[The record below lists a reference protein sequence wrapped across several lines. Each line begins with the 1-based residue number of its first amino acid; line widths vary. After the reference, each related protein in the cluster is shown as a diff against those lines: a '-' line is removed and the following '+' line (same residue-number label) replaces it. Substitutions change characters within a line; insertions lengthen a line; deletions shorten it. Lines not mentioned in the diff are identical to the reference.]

1 MLTKLT
7 IKNVALIDN
16 TQIEFDKGL
25 NILSGETGSG
35 KSVIIDSL
43 NFVLGAKA
51 DKTLI
56 THGQEF
62 CQVIAEFFV
71 GGNENIQ
78 ELFDEFDMERDEIL
92 VVSRKF
98 TIDGKN
104 SLKVNGN
111 TMPVSMLKKFTAYL
125 VDVHGQSEHFY
136 LLKESNQLS
145 LLDKFSCVDELK
157 KDILSVHNEYNKI
170 LNEIDSLGGDESSR
184 AIRIDV
190 LSYQIKEIEQ
200 ASIYD
205 GEEEELVQKRKKLI
219 NQEKIINGL
228 NTSHDALNG
237 DGGVLDV
244 LQNALHSLGQ
254 IAGLDEK
261 YNEIYSLLDS
271 AKCEIDDVCDRISSE
286 IYNFEDEGES
296 LEVIEERLE
305 VIKKI
310 KKKYGTTFEEIDT
323 FYQNALAEL
332 EKLNGYDELY
342 QNLLDKKSDF
352 EKTLYKKYLDLSNA
366 RKTAA
371 KVFSDKIVI
380 ELSELGMEKA
390 TFSVDFNE
398 FPSIKDTDFSLLG
411 QDKVE
416 FMFSANLGEPKKP
429 LSKIISGGEI
439 SRFML
444 AVKTVA
450 SEYQSISTFVF
461 DEIDAGIS
469 GKIAEVVAKKFAKI
483 AKNTCVIAISH
494 LPQIC
499 AMSDVS
505 FLIYKQE
512 VDGRTKSFVQKLD
525 EEQKLT
531 EILRLVGGKEDSEVS
546 LMHAKSI
553 IQNAN
558 EYKKGI

>member
-7 IKNVALIDN
+7 IKNVALMDSA
-16 TQIEFDKGL
+16 QIEFDKGL

-56 THGQEF
+56 THGQDF
-62 CQVIAEFFV
+62 CQVIAEFYV
-71 GGNENIQ
+71 GNNENIQ
-78 ELFDEFDMERDEIL
+78 DLFDEFDMERDEIL
-92 VVSRKF
+92 VISRKF
-98 TIDGKN
+98 TLDGKS

-111 TMPVSMLKKFTAYL
+111 TMPVSMLKKFTVYL

-145 LLDKFSCVDELK
+145 LLDKFSRVESLK
-157 KDILSVHNEYNKI
+157 KDILSIRNEYNEI
-170 LNEIDSLGGDESSR
+170 LKEIKNLGGDESSR

-190 LSYQIKEIEQ
+190 LSFQIKEIEQ
-200 ASIYD
+200 ASIAD
-205 GEEEELVQKRKKLI
+205 GEEEDLIQRRKKLI

-228 NTSHDALNG
+228 NNSHDALNG

-244 LQNALHSLGQ
+244 IQNALHSLGQ

-271 AKCEIDDVCDRISSE
+271 AKCEIDDVSNRISSE

-305 VIKKI
+305 LIKKI
-310 KKKYGTTFEEIDT
+310 KKKYGATFEEIDA
-323 FYQNALAEL
+323 FYQSALAEL
-332 EKLNGYDELY
+332 EKLNSFDELY
-342 QNLLDKKSDF
+342 QKLIEKKSDY
-352 EKTLYKKYLDLSNA
+352 EKILYDKYIMLSKA
-366 RKTAA
+366 RKTSA
-371 KVFSDKIVI
+371 KVFSDKIVT

-398 FPSIKDTDFSLLG
+398 FPSINDADFSLIG
-411 QDKVE
+411 QDEVE

-512 VDGRTKSFVQKLD
+512 VDGRTKSFVQKLND
-525 EEQKLT
+525 QQKLT
-531 EILRLVGGKEDSEVS
+531 EILRLVGGKEDNEVS

-553 IQNAN
+553 IKNAD
-558 EYKKGI
+558 EFKKGV

>member
-7 IKNVALIDN
+7 IKNVALMDSA
-16 TQIEFDKGL
+16 QIEFDKGL

-56 THGQEF
+56 THGQDF
-62 CQVIAEFFV
+62 CQVIAEFYV
-71 GGNENIQ
+71 GNNENIQ
-78 ELFDEFDMERDEIL
+78 DLFDEFDMERDEIL
-92 VVSRKF
+92 VISRKF
-98 TIDGKN
+98 TLDGKS

-111 TMPVSMLKKFTAYL
+111 TMPVSMLKKFTVYL

-145 LLDKFSCVDELK
+145 LLDKFSRVESLK
-157 KDILSVHNEYNKI
+157 KDILSIRNEYNEI
-170 LNEIDSLGGDESSR
+170 LKEIKNLGGDESSR

-190 LSYQIKEIEQ
+190 LSFQIKEIEQ
-200 ASIYD
+200 ASIAD
-205 GEEEELVQKRKKLI
+205 GEEEDLIQRRKKLI

-228 NTSHDALNG
+228 NNSHDALNG

-244 LQNALHSLGQ
+244 IQNALHSLGQ

-271 AKCEIDDVCDRISSE
+271 AKCEIDDVSDRISSE

-305 VIKKI
+305 LIKKI
-310 KKKYGTTFEEIDT
+310 KKKYGATFEEIDA
-323 FYQNALAEL
+323 FYQSALAEL
-332 EKLNGYDELY
+332 EKLNSFDELY
-342 QNLLDKKSDF
+342 QKLIEKKSNY
-352 EKTLYKKYLDLSNA
+352 EKILYDKYIELSKA
-366 RKTAA
+366 RKTSA
-371 KVFSDKIVI
+371 KVFSDKIVT

-398 FPSIKDTDFSLLG
+398 FPSINDADFSLIG
-411 QDKVE
+411 QDEVE

-512 VDGRTKSFVQKLD
+512 VDGRTKSFVQKLND
-525 EEQKLT
+525 EQKLT
-531 EILRLVGGKEDSEVS
+531 EILRLVGGKEDNEVS

-553 IQNAN
+553 IKNAD
-558 EYKKGI
+558 EFKKGV

>member
-205 GEEEELVQKRKKLI
+205 GEEANVLKKCHV
-219 NQEKIINGL
+219 KI
-228 NTSHDALNG
+228 
-237 DGGVLDV
+237 
-244 LQNALHSLGQ
+244 
-254 IAGLDEK
+254 
-261 YNEIYSLLDS
+261 
-271 AKCEIDDVCDRISSE
+271 
-286 IYNFEDEGES
+286 
-296 LEVIEERLE
+296 
-305 VIKKI
+305 
-310 KKKYGTTFEEIDT
+310 
-323 FYQNALAEL
+323 
-332 EKLNGYDELY
+332 
-342 QNLLDKKSDF
+342 
-352 EKTLYKKYLDLSNA
+352 
-366 RKTAA
+366 
-371 KVFSDKIVI
+371 
-380 ELSELGMEKA
+380 
-390 TFSVDFNE
+390 
-398 FPSIKDTDFSLLG
+398 
-411 QDKVE
+411 
-416 FMFSANLGEPKKP
+416 P
-429 LSKIISGGEI
+429 L
-439 SRFML
+439 
-444 AVKTVA
+444 
-450 SEYQSISTFVF
+450 
-461 DEIDAGIS
+461 
-469 GKIAEVVAKKFAKI
+469 
-483 AKNTCVIAISH
+483 
-494 LPQIC
+494 
-499 AMSDVS
+499 
-505 FLIYKQE
+505 
-512 VDGRTKSFVQKLD
+512 
-525 EEQKLT
+525 
-531 EILRLVGGKEDSEVS
+531 
-546 LMHAKSI
+546 
-553 IQNAN
+553 
-558 EYKKGI
+558 